1 MQQWKVP
8 YINFPQQFKEGR
20 EETMAAVEAVM
31 SRGDFIQGK
40 EVKEF
45 EQEFAKLCGVKHA
58 IGVANGTDSLIICMK
73 AIGIKPGDEVI
84 TAPNSWIS
92 SASSIALIGAKP
104 VFVDVADD
112 QNLDPNLLER
122 AITKKTKCIMPVHL
136 TGRCARMPEILSIAK
151 KYGIP
156 VLEDAAQ
163 SVGAITAGIKAG
175 AGGTFS
181 SFSLHPLKNLNSAG
195 DAGIITTNDD
205 ELAASMKKWREHG
218 MKNRDEIDHWGYN
231 SRLDTL
237 QAAILL
243 PRLRRLPDVIEKRRA
258 SAKRYTKGLAGV
270 VQVPVER
277 EDEFHTYH
285 VYVIQ
290 CDRRDELRAYLAE
303 KGIDCKVHYP
313 IPIHL
318 QKCSSELGYKKGDFP
333 VTERQAERI
342 LSLPINQYLGADQ
355 IDLVVESI
363 RKFYGKA
370 GSA

>member
-8 YINFPQQFKEGR
+8 YINFQQQFAEGK
-20 EETMAAVEAVM
+20 EETMSAIEAVM
-31 SRGDFIQGK
+31 ARGDFILGK
-40 EVKEF
+40 EVTEF
-45 EQEFAKLCGVKHA
+45 ENEFAKLCGVKHA
-58 IGVANGTDSLIICMK
+58 IGVANGTDSLYICMK
-73 AIGIKPGDEVI
+73 AIGIGPGDEVI

-92 SASSIALIGAKP
+92 SASAIALIGAKP

-112 QNLDPNLLER
+112 QNLDPNLLEK

-136 TGRCARMPEILSIAK
+136 TGRCARMPEILKIAK
-151 KYGIP
+151 KHNIP

-163 SVGAITAGIKAG
+163 SIGAVTGGIKAG
-175 AGGTFS
+175 AGGLFG
-181 SFSLHPLKNLNSAG
+181 SFSLHPLKNLNAAG

-205 ELAASMKKWREHG
+205 ELAASMKKWRQHG

-243 PRLRRLPDVIEKRRA
+243 PRLKRLPDTIEKRRA
-258 SAKRYTKGLAGV
+258 FAKRYSAALSDI

-277 EDEFHTYH
+277 ADEFHTYH

-290 CDRRDELRAYLAE
+290 CDRRSQLQAYLAE
-303 KGIDCKVHYP
+303 KGIDTKIHYP

-318 QKCSSELGYKKGDFP
+318 QKCAADLGYKKGSFP
-333 VTERQAERI
+333 VTERQSERI
-342 LSLPINQYLGADQ
+342 LSLPINQYLKNDQ
-355 IDLVVESI
+355 IDLVAEAI
-363 RKFYGKA
+363 RGFYKQQ
-370 GSA
+370 